1 MARTL
6 DEIRASRPRVDRA
19 KVRATTEADIRR
31 HAAEDD
37 SEPAAPLAE
46 FVTRRPGQR
55 GPGKRPPKVQVTLR
69 IDPAA
74 LAALKA
80 TGEGWMSRAAAAV
93 EREAGAG
100 TKEA

>member
-6 DEIRASRPRVDRA
+6 DEIRASRPSVDRA
-19 KVRATTEADIRR
+19 KIRATTEANIRR

-46 FVTRRPGQR
+46 FKRRPGQR
-55 GPGKRPPKVQVTLR
+55 GPGKKQPKVQVTLR

-93 EREAGAG
+93 EREARADLKG
-100 TKEA
+100 